1 LGTSYFVLVNI
12 LVIGSGG
19 REHALSWK
27 LSQSSKVE
35 TVFTAPGNGGTENN
49 IPIDVNDLD
58 GLAEFAQKNNC
69 FTVVGPEDPLAAG
82 IVDKFNEL
90 DLKVFGPSQAAAQL
104 ESSKIWAKN
113 FMKRNNIPTARFEIF
128 DDPQK
133 AEEHVKSIDYN
144 VVVKA
149 DGLAAGKGVIV
160 CNSDDEA
167 ISAIQT
173 ILVKKTFGDAGNK
186 IIIEERI
193 DGIEASYIALS
204 DGNIALPMASSQDHK
219 RIFDDDK
226 GPNTGGMGAY
236 SPTPIVTDILAKKIQ
251 EEVIEKTIH
260 AMKNEGISFKG
271 FLYAG
276 IMIKDDVPYVLEYNV
291 RMGDPECQPIT
302 MRMNFDLYDYFVASV
317 DGTLSS
323 MPSLSWKDQ
332 FAVCV
337 VLASNG
343 YPGSYPTNDEIT
355 GFDSISNDTNVFHA
369 GTKKSDG
376 KIFSNGG
383 RVLGVTSLGDSLAS
397 AISSAYSAIEKIV
410 WSSKYCRKDIGKKG
424 LSYFWVW
431 NILSSVI
438 IQFMF
443 MSCSDFGIF
452 LIICFS
458 NTSEI
463 VIVSFFAKNLS

>member
-1 LGTSYFVLVNI
+1 MLVNI

-49 IPIDVNDLD
+49 VSIDVDDID
-58 GLAEFAQKNNC
+58 GLADFAQKNNC
-69 FTVVGPEDPLAAG
+69 FTVVGPEVPLAAG
-82 IVDKFNEL
+82 IVDTFNQKN
-90 DLKVFGPSQAAAQL
+90 LKVFGPSKMAAQL

-113 FMKRNNIPTARFEIF
+113 FMKRNDIPSARFEIF
-128 DDPQK
+128 DDAKK
-133 AEEHVKSIDYN
+133 AHEYVQSLDYN

-160 CNSDDEA
+160 CSSIDEA
-167 ISAIQT
+167 KSAIET

-193 DGIEASYIALS
+193 DGIEASFIAIS
-204 DGNIALPMASSQDHK
+204 DGEVAIPMASSQDHK

-236 SPTPIVTDILAKKIQ
+236 SPTPIIDDTLAKKIQ
-251 EEVIEKTIH
+251 EDVIEKTIQS
-260 AMKNEGISFKG
+260 MKNEGIIFKG

-276 IMIKDDVPYVLEYNV
+276 IMLRDGKPYVLEYNV

-302 MRMNFDLYDYFVASV
+302 MRMDFDLYDYLVASA

-323 MPSLSWKDQ
+323 MPPINWNKK

-337 VLASNG
+337 VLASKG
-343 YPGSYPTNDEIT
+343 YPESYPKDEIIS
-355 GFDSISNDTNVFHA
+355 GFDTVSGNAFVFHA
-369 GTKKSDG
+369 GTKKLDG

-383 RVLGVTSLGDSLAS
+383 RVLGVTALGDSLES
-397 AISSAYSAIEKIV
+397 AISNAYDAVEKIS
-410 WSSKYCRKDIGKKG
+410 WSSKYSRTDIGKKG
-424 LSYFWVW
+424 LS
-431 NILSSVI
+431 
-438 IQFMF
+438 
-443 MSCSDFGIF
+443 F
-452 LIICFS
+452 L
-458 NTSEI
+458 
-463 VIVSFFAKNLS
+463 

>member
-1 LGTSYFVLVNI
+1 LVNV

-35 TVFTAPGNGGTENN
+35 TVYTAPGNGGTKNN
-49 IPIDVNDLD
+49 VPLDVTDLD
-58 GLAEFAQKNNC
+58 GLSEFAQKNNC

-90 DLKVFGPSQAAAQL
+90 NLKVFGPSQAAAQL

-133 AEEHVKSIDYN
+133 AEEYVKSIDYN

-160 CNSDDEA
+160 CNSNDEA
-167 ISAIQT
+167 ISAIHT

-204 DGNIALPMASSQDHK
+204 DGDVALPMASSQDHK
-219 RIFDDDK
+219 RIFDDDE

-236 SPTPIVTDILAKKIQ
+236 SPTPIVTTDLAKKIQ

-276 IMIKDDVPYVLEYNV
+276 IMIKDGKPYVLEYNV

-343 YPGSYPTNDEIT
+343 YPGTYSTNDEIN
-355 GFDSISNDTNVFHA
+355 GFDSISNDTHIFHA
-369 GTKKSDG
+369 GTKKYDG

-383 RVLGVTSLGDSLAS
+383 RVLGVTSLGDSLDS
-397 AISSAYSAIEKIV
+397 AISNVYSATEKII
-410 WSSKYCRKDIGKKG
+410 WSNKYCRKDIGKKG
-424 LSYFWVW
+424 LSYF
-431 NILSSVI
+431 
-438 IQFMF
+438 
-443 MSCSDFGIF
+443 
-452 LIICFS
+452 
-458 NTSEI
+458 
-463 VIVSFFAKNLS
+463 